1 MKDKIKEVFKAFFGI
16 KIRLG
21 AVILACVIFAGA
33 GWGANVY
40 RQTQLYGGKDN
51 YILAKKYLEV
61 KAVIDAYYVGDSD
74 GTTLSDASSAAM
86 VKALGD
92 QWSYYMSPEDYEA
105 YKLYTANEYAGIG
118 VTIQTDEDSGGFL
131 INAVTA
137 GSPAESAGVKAGDI
151 ILAVDGESVV
161 GLTIAEV
168 RTLIRAHLDATVT
181 VSLKNGSDTRDVEID
196 CAVVYTKPVTYEL
209 MDNKVG
215 YIKIVNFEAGAGEA
229 AVAAVDDLLA
239 EGAAALVFDVRSN
252 PGGMLSE
259 LITILDYLLPEGDIF
274 VSVNEAGEETVTK
287 SDNVCIDVP
296 MAVLVNAD
304 SYSAAEFFAAAL
316 SDYHWATVVGEETTG
331 KGRSQITLPL
341 SDGSAVHISS
351 SKYLTPNRADLS
363 EQGGLTP
370 DITVAL
376 TETGDAQLEAAMAAA
391 LAK

>member
-1 MKDKIKEVFKAFFGI
+1 MKDKIKEVLKAFFGI